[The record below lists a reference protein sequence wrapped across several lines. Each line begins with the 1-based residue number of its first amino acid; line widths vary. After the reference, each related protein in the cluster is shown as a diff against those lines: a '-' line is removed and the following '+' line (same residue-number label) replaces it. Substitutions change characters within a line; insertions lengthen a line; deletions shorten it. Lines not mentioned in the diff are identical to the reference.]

1 MISKEELE
9 QQIEFYEKH
18 LENVNSGLFLQ
29 VEGDIGRY
37 YVYNFLDTGIFKPS
51 GEEGNTIKDGYN
63 RTITLHKFIVDY
75 KRINQ
80 LYDEDWE
87 FMEELEARTI

>member
-1 MISKEELE
+1 MS
-9 QQIEFYEKH
+9 EFYEKH

-29 VEGDIGRY
+29 LEGSIGRY
-37 YVYNFLDTGIFKPS
+37 YVNNFLDTGIFKPS
-51 GEEGNTIKDGYN
+51 GEKGNTIKDGYN

-75 KRINQ
+75 ERINQ

-87 FMEELEARTI
+87 FMEEFEARAI

>member
-29 VEGDIGRY
+29 VEGDIGR
-37 YVYNFLDTGIFKPS
+37 
-51 GEEGNTIKDGYN
+51 
-63 RTITLHKFIVDY
+63 
-75 KRINQ
+75 
-80 LYDEDWE
+80 
-87 FMEELEARTI
+87 